1 MKLIRFCEVDMPK
14 TKNAGL
20 ALFIIIAGIAAIA
33 FAAWYVPKQKGDDA
47 TAKKEWKKITNGQ
60 LVFEF
65 PDDLVE
71 VNPKAETGSAL
82 DYFFKDSGS
91 SATEDEADPFEN
103 VDTRVFKYG
112 GNNRMVMEHIIN
124 YKNRDEMPEPADALE
139 RAVVAS
145 LAVSRASDYEW
156 VEPQFGKDTI
166 RTKVQ
171 YHYGNDLRTGFAII
185 FFIENHY
192 EIVMMLPFST
202 EYSDAF
208 MQKFINSFEV
218 L

>member
-1 MKLIRFCEVDMPK
+1 MKGEYMPK

-20 ALFIIIAGIAAIA
+20 AFFIVIVGVAAMA

-47 TAKKEWKKITNGQ
+47 TARKEWKKITNGQ

-71 VNPKAETGSAL
+71 VNPKADTGSAL
-82 DYFFKDSGS
+82 DYFYKNAG
-91 SATEDEADPFEN
+91 SATKEEEADPFEN

-112 GNNRMVMEHIIN
+112 GNNRMVMQHIIN
-124 YKNRDEMPEPADALE
+124 YKKRDEMPEPADALE

-145 LAVSRASDYEW
+145 LAVSRATDYEW
-156 VEPQFGKDTI
+156 VEPQFDKNTI

-171 YHYGNDLRTGFAII
+171 YYYNNELRTGYAII

-202 EYSDAF
+202 NYSEAF
-208 MQKFINSFEV
+208 KQKFINSFEV

>member
-1 MKLIRFCEVDMPK
+1 MLYPEAGGCMAKV
-14 TKNAGL
+14 KNAGL
-20 ALFIIIAGIAAIA
+20 AAVIVIVGLLGIA
-33 FAAWYVPKQKGDDA
+33 FASWYVPRQRGDDA

-71 VNPKAETGSAL
+71 VNPEAETGSVL
-82 DYFFKDSGS
+82 DYFFKDDGS
-91 SATEDEADPFEN
+91 SATEDEDDPFEDVN
-103 VDTRVFKYG
+103 TRVFKYG
-112 GNNRMVMEHIIN
+112 GNNRMVMEHIVT
-124 YKNRDEMPEPADALE
+124 YKNRDEMPAPADALE
-139 RAVVAS
+139 RAVVAA
-145 LAVSRASDYEW
+145 LAVSRAADYQW

-171 YHYGNDLRTGFAII
+171 YRYNGELRTGFAII

-202 EYSDAF
+202 DYSEAF
-208 MQKFINSFEV
+208 RQKFINSFEV

>member
-1 MKLIRFCEVDMPK
+1 MPK

-20 ALFIIIAGIAAIA
+20 ALLIVIVAVAGII
-33 FAAWYVPKQKGDDA
+33 FAAWYVPRQHGDDA

-71 VNPKAETGSAL
+71 VNVKADTGSAL
-82 DYFFKDSGS
+82 DYFFKNSNS
-91 SATEDEADPFEN
+91 SAVEEEEDPFED

-124 YKNRDEMPEPADALE
+124 YKTKSAMPEPADALE
-139 RAVVAS
+139 NAVVAS
-145 LAVSRASDYEW
+145 LAVSRATDLQW
-156 VEPQFGKDTI
+156 VEPQFGKETI

-171 YHYGNDLRTGFAII
+171 YRYGGELRTGFAII

-208 MQKFINSFEV
+208 MKKFINSFEV

>member
-1 MKLIRFCEVDMPK
+1 MPK

-20 ALFIIIAGIAAIA
+20 ALFIVIIAVAGMA

-71 VNPKAETGSAL
+71 VNPKADTGSAL
-82 DYFFKDSGS
+82 DYFYTNAG
-91 SATEDEADPFEN
+91 SATEVEEADPFEN

-112 GNNRMVMEHIIN
+112 GNNRMVMQHIIN
-124 YKNRDEMPEPADALE
+124 YKKRDEMPEPADALE
-139 RAVVAS
+139 NAVVAS
-145 LAVSRASDYEW
+145 LAVSRATDYEW
-156 VEPQFGKDTI
+156 VEPQFDKNTI

-171 YHYGNDLRTGFAII
+171 YYYNNELRTGYAII

-202 EYSDAF
+202 NYSEAF
-208 MQKFINSFEV
+208 KQKFINSFEV

>member
-1 MKLIRFCEVDMPK
+1 MPK

-20 ALFIIIAGIAAIA
+20 ALFIVIIAVAGMA

-71 VNPKAETGSAL
+71 VNPKADTGSAL
-82 DYFFKDSGS
+82 DYFFKDAG
-91 SATEDEADPFEN
+91 SATEAEEADPFEN

-112 GNNRMVMEHIIN
+112 GNNRMVMQHIIN
-124 YKNRDEMPEPADALE
+124 YKKRDEMPEPADALE
-139 RAVVAS
+139 NAVVAS
-145 LAVSRASDYEW
+145 LAVSRATDYEW
-156 VEPQFGKDTI
+156 VEPQFDKNTI

-171 YHYGNDLRTGFAII
+171 YYYNNELRTGYAII

-202 EYSDAF
+202 NYSEAF
-208 MQKFINSFEV
+208 KQKFINSFEV

>member
-1 MKLIRFCEVDMPK
+1 MPK

-20 ALFIIIAGIAAIA
+20 ALFIVIIAVAGMA

-71 VNPKAETGSAL
+71 VNPKADTGSAL
-82 DYFFKDSGS
+82 DYFFKDAG
-91 SATEDEADPFEN
+91 SATEAEEADPFEN

-112 GNNRMVMEHIIN
+112 GNNRMVMQHIIN
-124 YKNRDEMPEPADALE
+124 YKKRDEMPEPADALE
-139 RAVVAS
+139 NAVVAS
-145 LAVSRASDYEW
+145 LAVSRATDYEW
-156 VEPQFGKDTI
+156 VEPQFDKNTI

-171 YHYGNDLRTGFAII
+171 YYYNNELRIGYAII

-202 EYSDAF
+202 NYSEAF
-208 MQKFINSFEV
+208 KQKFINSFEV